1 MKKLLVFMLV
11 FCGCAAVLSAKNTP
25 KSEALAKK
33 INAEAVKQQQQA
45 GMRNIMRVRLES
57 GVNGGSWLVSCS
69 ALLDHNASLTL
80 DTPCTEA
87 LAVSYTNGFPV
98 YMTVDLSKLGAYSS
112 GSLKGQAFEYT
123 GVPDPKSFRVQENG
137 LAVFQ
142 LPVRTPEVKNAIAKL
157 PSLAGMSDANKG
169 YFFRKSERPS
179 SFNSGAPGYD
189 ERRNYPASSVAGF
202 QKFLTVLD
210 KDLKYYASVL
220 GGPVAMRNYIDADKY
235 EDVNGYAVFIN
246 RQGDA
251 VITSYK
257 SYEYYDGLLAEF
269 GGKGDFYLNLAGMG
283 KYANGK
289 GFFFNGTATA
299 LDNRAQ
305 NDVADRPTRVRF
317 DLPKNGPV
325 YNELQNTKK
334 FYNHKIVTLWLQ
346 DFAPRIHRI
355 AALMSK

>member
-69 ALLDHNASLTL
+69 ALLDNNASLTL

-157 PSLAGMSDANKG
+157 PSLAGMSDAN
-169 YFFRKSERPS
+169 
-179 SFNSGAPGYD
+179 
-189 ERRNYPASSVAGF
+189 
-202 QKFLTVLD
+202 
-210 KDLKYYASVL
+210 
-220 GGPVAMRNYIDADKY
+220 
-235 EDVNGYAVFIN
+235 
-246 RQGDA
+246 
-251 VITSYK
+251 
-257 SYEYYDGLLAEF
+257 
-269 GGKGDFYLNLAGMG
+269 
-283 KYANGK
+283 
-289 GFFFNGTATA
+289 
-299 LDNRAQ
+299 
-305 NDVADRPTRVRF
+305 
-317 DLPKNGPV
+317 
-325 YNELQNTKK
+325 
-334 FYNHKIVTLWLQ
+334 
-346 DFAPRIHRI
+346 
-355 AALMSK
+355 